1 MTTRQKRVV
10 LAISAVIAGGL
21 AGWIAW
27 QKFGMRDDSNALVS
41 GNGRIEATE
50 IEVAAKIAG
59 RVREVAVREGD
70 LVVAGQVVASMD
82 TENMEAHL
90 RQAKAQLKLSEHAV
104 VTAQSQLAQRESEKQ
119 AVLALVRQREAEL
132 VNARQHASRSAALA
146 EKGAASRQSADD
158 DVSRLA
164 SVEAAI
170 AAARAQAA
178 AAEAAV
184 TTARSQ
190 ISGVESGVEAAR
202 AVVAGIEAD
211 LKDSALKT
219 PRSGRVQYLVTQPG
233 EVVGAGGRVL
243 NLVDLTDVY
252 MTFFLPTTAAGRVP
266 LGSEVRLTLDA
277 APGFVIP
284 AKVSFVADVAQFTPK
299 TVETASERE
308 KLMFRVR
315 AHIPVDLLQKNIARV
330 KTGLPGVAFVKLDP
344 AAPWPARLQVR
355 VPQ

>member
-1 MTTRQKRVV
+1 MTARQKKTV
-10 LAISAVIAGGL
+10 LAISAVVIGCL

-27 QKFGMRDDSNALVS
+27 QKFGMRGDSNGLVS

-59 RVREVAVREGD
+59 RVREVVAREGD
-70 LVVAGQVVASMD
+70 LVVAGQVIASMD
-82 TENMEAHL
+82 TENLEAHL
-90 RQAKAQLKLSEHAV
+90 RQAKAQLKLAEHAV
-104 VTAQSQLAQRESEKQ
+104 VTARSQLAQRESEKH
-119 AVLALVRQREAEL
+119 AVLALVQQREAEL
-132 VNARQHASRSAALA
+132 ANARQHASRSAALA
-146 EKGAASRQSADD
+146 AKGAASRQAADD
-158 DVSRLA
+158 DASRLA
-164 SVEAAI
+164 SVEAAV
-170 AAARAQAA
+170 AAARAQVA

-184 TTARSQ
+184 TTAKSQ
-190 ISGVESGVEAAR
+190 IAGVESEVDAAR

-211 LKDSALKT
+211 LKDSALRA
-219 PRSGRVQYLVTQPG
+219 PRSGRVQYLVAQPG

-243 NLVDLTDVY
+243 SLVDLTDVY
-252 MTFFLPTTAAGRVP
+252 MTFFLPTSAAGRIP

-277 APGFVIP
+277 APGYVIP
-284 AKVSFVADVAQFTPK
+284 ARVSFVADVAQFTPK

-315 AHIPVDLLQKNIARV
+315 AHIPVDLLQKNITRV

-344 AAPWPARLQVR
+344 AAPWPARLQVK